1 MGLRCASIWGVGW
14 NASRLLHSYWQ
25 PGQLAWS
32 SLHNPINNLD
42 WCAMIKML
50 GNSSHFPHLE
60 VIPPGQVSCKVF
72 FILVLLY
79 QYIRHCRKQSGHR
92 CVPVTR
98 HSVHQSIWAEMNLN
112 WGRDERL
119 AWQKQVD
126 LARSRWSKSQLGRC
140 AWCPSPPSPQNRGHS
155 TNLKFVALLV
165 QLFRYSMKSQN
176 VKRSS

>member
-42 WCAMIKML
+42 WCALIKML
-50 GNSSHFPHLE
+50 GNSSHFSTSSFRSHSSWSSFVQGVLYPC
-60 VIPPGQVSCKVF
+60 PPLS
-72 FILVLLY
+72 IYSSLS
-79 QYIRHCRKQSGHR
+79 QSGHR

-112 WGRDERL
+112 WGQDERL

-126 LARSRWSKSQLGRC
+126 LVRSWWSKSQLGRC
-140 AWCPSPPSPQNRGHS
+140 AWCPSPQKTWTFNKSEICGPSGAIVEIFH
-155 TNLKFVALLV
+155 
-165 QLFRYSMKSQN
+165 
-176 VKRSS
+176 